1 MKPSEIKWSLLVWL
15 ESGDQI
21 RKSDL
26 THDELDAEVAE
37 LRKTYDMEQT
47 CVRNFE
53 CVYVAEKIRH
63 MKDLKIGEFF
73 TLKKTKEPK
82 ESQVYVRD
90 EYDRSERKYWAKKWS
105 DISAGK
111 FISGDTR
118 VYTEFTF

>member
-1 MKPSEIKWSLLVWL
+1 MKASEIKWSMLVWL
-15 ESGDQI
+15 DNGDRI
-21 RKSDL
+21 RKDNLS
-26 THDELDAEVAE
+26 HDELDAEVAE
-37 LRKTYDMEQT
+37 LRKEYDLEMT

-53 CVYVAEKIRH
+53 CVYTAEKIRY

-111 FISGDTR
+111 FIKGDTK

>member
-1 MKPSEIKWSLLVWL
+1 MKASEIKWSLLVWL
-15 ESGDQI
+15 DNGERI
-21 RKSDL
+21 RKENL

-37 LRKTYDMEQT
+37 LRKTYDMEMTACRDFT
-47 CVRNFE
+47 CT
-53 CVYVAEKIRH
+53 YVAEKIRY

-73 TLKKTKEPK
+73 TLKKVKEPK

-111 FISGDTR
+111 YISGDTR
-118 VYTEFTF
+118 VYTEFVF